1 MHDTVLSMCDGQR
14 HRRQRLQ
21 FMGERAETL
30 ILDDFLQ
37 RIHAVSPYAHDLNT
51 LQYIQGIWRRVDTWT
66 GRSVSAEIMRPERAI
81 GICANSLYRSL
92 YLLALLNTLF
102 DILE

>member
-51 LQYIQGIWRRVDTWT
+51 L
-66 GRSVSAEIMRPERAI
+66 
-81 GICANSLYRSL
+81 
-92 YLLALLNTLF
+92 
-102 DILE
+102 